1 MPLTV
6 SLYRE
11 DEVIAALKW
20 SLINGQTVEAM
31 FWAQEC
37 SDSNMLSE
45 ALQAAVWA
53 WVFGCGPSALGWFS
67 RFCDCVK
74 MGNQLE
80 DAELM
85 GLIGSLTLHR
95 YRRPDSSAL
104 VLLGLGL
111 REDSAGPIPPDVPR
125 PLHLLGELNSENA
138 SERAIVRAILQG
150 KIALAW
156 YLLRPLWVLN
166 GWSIIKRVCGEEKA
180 VSRYLLEHAREYMG
194 GVWKT
199 EYTWL
204 LRAVAVASLVP
215 HKKIVAEESLAPL
228 YMNHW
233 NEWKSLSMRRRRC
246 FPIPVTALYW
256 HTSRGSL
263 RVSDSTE
270 EELMSGLEASMVG
283 SRVWCT
289 VLEELHDD
297 RQLFY
302 ERYFPN
308 DIPDEWSCKDR
319 ELSHGRGVIPVGNP
333 DHRILFRVCIDR
345 WFQRIPNCIWMGTER
360 ALGEFKRRWENGP
373 PPTFEL
379 GIHEAYSE
387 RDWNF
392 SMAWNCEPVAR
403 KFVMG

>member
-1 MPLTV
+1 
-6 SLYRE
+6 
-11 DEVIAALKW
+11 
-20 SLINGQTVEAM
+20 
-31 FWAQEC
+31 
-37 SDSNMLSE
+37 
-45 ALQAAVWA
+45 
-53 WVFGCGPSALGWFS
+53 
-67 RFCDCVK
+67 
-74 MGNQLE
+74 
-80 DAELM
+80 
-85 GLIGSLTLHR
+85 
-95 YRRPDSSAL
+95 
-104 VLLGLGL
+104 
-111 REDSAGPIPPDVPR
+111 
-125 PLHLLGELNSENA
+125 
-138 SERAIVRAILQG
+138 
-150 KIALAW
+150 
-156 YLLRPLWVLN
+156 
-166 GWSIIKRVCGEEKA
+166 
-180 VSRYLLEHAREYMG
+180 
-194 GVWKT
+194 
-199 EYTWL
+199 
-204 LRAVAVASLVP
+204 
-215 HKKIVAEESLAPL
+215 
-228 YMNHW
+228 
-233 NEWKSLSMRRRRC
+233 
-246 FPIPVTALYW
+246 
-256 HTSRGSL
+256 
-263 RVSDSTE
+263 
-270 EELMSGLEASMVG
+270 MVG